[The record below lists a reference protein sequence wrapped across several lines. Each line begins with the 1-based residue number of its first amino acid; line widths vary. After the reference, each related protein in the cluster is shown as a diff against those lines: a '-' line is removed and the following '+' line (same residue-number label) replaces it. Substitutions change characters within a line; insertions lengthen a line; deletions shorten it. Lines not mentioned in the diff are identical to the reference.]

1 MSYEFD
7 LSRMLVLPGRKLVGL
22 RFIIKADPEALAA
35 VTKTAAKHR
44 ALPLY
49 FASSPSA
56 ITDSYPVI
64 SFLDVTECDVPIDEF
79 VKDLESTGMV
89 HHAKV
94 IDPVADGLII
104 DNLSFPLTAGGDR
117 AIILRAA
124 GYRGLIRGIK
134 EQFGSGGEAFLYY
147 EGLEAGR
154 GFGRLHR
161 SAAEAVGL
169 KDPLEIYRRVS
180 TAAFQWAG
188 FGRIEVIHLGDS
200 GGKIAVHDSFEC
212 EVAKVTGKPYGALV
226 RGMIA
231 GIFAEVFGKPFQV
244 EETECIAKGDKRCVF
259 EIREKRA

>member
-7 LSRMLVLPGRKLVGL
+7 LSRMLVLPGRKLAGL
-22 RFIIKADPEALAA
+22 RFIIKADLEALPA
-35 VTKTAAKHR
+35 VTRTVAKHR

-56 ITDSYPVI
+56 TIVEHPAI
-64 SFLDVTECDVPIDEF
+64 FFLDVTGCDAPIDEL
-79 VKDLESTGMV
+79 VRDLESTGMV
-89 HHAKV
+89 KHTKV

-104 DNLSFPLTAGGDR
+104 DNLSHPLTAGGDR
-117 AIILRAA
+117 AIIFRAA
-124 GYRGLIRGIK
+124 GYRGLIGGIK
-134 EQFGSGGEAFLYY
+134 EQFGSGGDAFLYY
-147 EGLEAGR
+147 EGLATGR

-169 KDPLEIYRRVS
+169 KDPAEIYRRVS

-200 GGKIAVHDSFEC
+200 GGKIAVHGSFEC
-212 EVAKVTGKPYGALV
+212 EGAKVTGQPCGALV
-226 RGMIA
+226 RGIIA
-231 GIFAEVFGKPFQV
+231 GVFAEVFGKPFDV

-259 EIREKRA
+259 EIREKRT